1 MNLTRRDLGKMALAA
16 LPASCM
22 AAKPDSQFGGVQI
35 GINAPYSFHGSYNSG
50 DECLDAMVKLNLSAV
65 ELRAQPIEQF
75 MGAPANLVAYPAA
88 APHRGGAPADD
99 RSNWPPAKAAAD
111 ELRKWRLAA
120 SMDKVKEFRKKYEE
134 AGVKIDIV
142 KVDAI
147 DTFSDEEI
155 DYMFGLARTAGANAI
170 SCEIPLSH
178 TRRLGSFGEKHKMM
192 IGYHGHTDV
201 TSPEAFGRPESW
213 ETAMS
218 YSKYNGINL
227 DIGHF
232 IAGNSTSPIPFLRKY
247 HDRVTHI
254 HLKDRKMHNGPNVPW
269 GTGDTPIKETLQ
281 LMQKEKYRVP
291 GRDRDGAPDSARLG
305 PDDRTGEMRG
315 ILQECPDVSSR
326 LTRAPALFAVRPSS
340 RSPAPSARSTARTRS
355 RPGRRAWPDRRERAA
370 RVAARR
376 GSAASPAD

>member
-1 MNLTRRDLGKMALAA
+1 MNVTRRDLGKMALAA
-16 LPASCM
+16 LPLSGLL
-22 AAKPDSQFGGVQI
+22 AKTNSKFSGVQI
-35 GINAPYSFHGSYNSG
+35 GINAPYSFHGAYNSG
-50 DECLDAMVKLNLSAV
+50 DECLDAMVKLNLSSV

-75 MGAPANLVAYPAA
+75 MGAPANLVAYPAVRA
-88 APHRGGAPADD
+88 GGRRGG
-99 RSNWPPAKAAAD
+99 RSPLTSEQEAARKAAAD
-111 ELRKWRLAA
+111 ELRGWRLAA
-120 SMDKVKEFRKKYEE
+120 SMDKVKAFRKKYED

-178 TRRLGSFGEKHKMM
+178 TRRLGTFGEKHKMM

-232 IAGNSTSPIPFLRKY
+232 MAGNSTSPIPFLQKH

-254 HLKDRKMHNGPNVPW
+254 HLKDRKTNNGPNVPW
-269 GTGDTPIKETLQ
+269 GTGDTPIKETLK
-281 LMQKEKYRVP
+281 LMQKEKYRFPGIIEMEYAVP
-291 GRDRDGAPDSARLG
+291 QGSDLMTELAKCV
-305 PDDRTGEMRG
+305 EF
-315 ILQECPDVSSR
+315 CKN
-326 LTRAPALFAVRPSS
+326 ALA
-340 RSPAPSARSTARTRS
+340 
-355 RPGRRAWPDRRERAA
+355 
-370 RVAARR
+370 
-376 GSAASPAD
+376 

>member
-1 MNLTRRDLGKMALAA
+1 MNVTRRGLGKMALAA
-16 LPASCM
+16 LPFSGLL
-22 AAKPDSQFGGVQI
+22 AKTNSKFGGVQI
-35 GINAPYSFHGSYNSG
+35 GINAPYSFHGAYNSG
-50 DECLDAMVKLNLSAV
+50 DECLDAMVKLNLSSV

-88 APHRGGAPADD
+88 RAGGRRGG
-99 RSNWPPAKAAAD
+99 RSPLTPEQEAAKKAAAD
-111 ELRKWRLAA
+111 ELRGWRLAA
-120 SMDKVKEFRKKYEE
+120 SMDKVKAFRKKYED

-178 TRRLGSFGEKHKMM
+178 TRRLGTFGEKHKMM

-218 YSKYNGINL
+218 YSKFNGINL

-232 IAGNSTSPIPFLRKY
+232 IAGNSASPIPFLQKH

-254 HLKDRKMHNGPNVPW
+254 HLKDRKTNNGPNVPW
-269 GTGDTPIKETLQ
+269 GTGDTPIKETLK
-281 LMQKEKYRVP
+281 LMQKEKYRFPGVIEMEYAVP
-291 GRDRDGAPDSARLG
+291 QGSDLMTELAKCV
-305 PDDRTGEMRG
+305 EF
-315 ILQECPDVSSR
+315 CKN
-326 LTRAPALFAVRPSS
+326 ALA
-340 RSPAPSARSTARTRS
+340 
-355 RPGRRAWPDRRERAA
+355 
-370 RVAARR
+370 
-376 GSAASPAD
+376 